1 MTTDPAVL
9 RSLAV
14 SAEDLLA
21 ALEADARDGPRTVL
35 RVTPPYSGRM
45 RARIHVVHDGTD
57 DEETVHLSP
66 TAFVDSAAPPYPTPD
81 ETADELRDRAD
92 ETYSVDRHH
101 EYHQQKVQRWREQLL
116 DHVKDGV
123 SHPNRN
129 HDIDVS
135 LLGP

>member
-1 MTTDPAVL
+1 MTTDPSVI

-21 ALEADARDGPRTVL
+21 ALEANARDGPQTVL
-35 RVTPPYSGRM
+35 RATPPYSGRM
-45 RARIHVVHDGTD
+45 RARLHVVHDETD
-57 DEETVHLSP
+57 EGETLHLSP
-66 TAFVDSAAPPYPTPD
+66 TAFLDDAAPPYPTPD

-101 EYHQQKVQRWREQLL
+101 DYHQQQVEQWRESLL
-116 DHVKDGV
+116 DNVAQTV
-123 SHPNRN
+123 SLPNRD
-129 HDIDVS
+129 HDVSVS